1 MLLPGKVENWLCIS
15 DLGFRGLT
23 DLPLNTLRKIT
34 KVLQDIFKCR
44 MDYSTMINVPN
55 TIYFIYSLLKP
66 FLDEVTIDKITIEK
80 GNIPTRIISF
90 FNPYQVEKR
99 YGGKADDLEVFWP
112 PFFPDCPVS
121 LQGNPTNHHEEIEIV
136 EENHLIVPEP
146 DAVVHSHELYVKSNS
161 DEEALEKVERRKDK
175 KKRKKKKKVEK
186 NKFVETH
193 EVYVEVENFS
203 CEENI
208 EVTDEIKLLVMKKP
222 SEENLKAEPEED
234 KVEIAMEN
242 QSNST
247 YCSWE
252 FKSCVLQ

>member
-1 MLLPGKVENWLCIS
+1 MPGKVENWLCIS

-44 MDYSTMINVPN
+44 MAYSTMINVPN
-55 TIYFIYSLLKP
+55 TIYFIYSCLKP
-66 FLDEVTIDKITIEK
+66 FLDEITIDKITIEK
-80 GNIPTRIISF
+80 GNIPTKIISF

-99 YGGKADDLEVFWP
+99 YGGKAEDLEVFWP

-121 LQGNPTNHHEEIEIV
+121 LQENPKNHVEEIEIV

-146 DAVVHSHELYVKSNS
+146 DIIVHSQELFVKSHS
-161 DEEALEKVERRKDK
+161 DEEVLEEIKQGKEK
-175 KKRKKKKKVEK
+175 KKRRKKKKVEK

-193 EVYVEVENFS
+193 EVHIEVENFS
-203 CEENI
+203 CEENL
-208 EVTDEIKLLVMKKP
+208 ELTDEIKVIVMKKP
-222 SEENLKAEPEED
+222 SEENLQAEPEEG
-234 KVEIAMEN
+234 KEEIVMEN
-242 QSNST
+242 QTNST

-252 FKSCVLQ
+252 FNTCVLQ